1 MISAEN
7 AMKELALALMY
18 LSRFSDT
25 PRKCPEKVFR
35 AWRNYDFGTVNALED
50 SGYIIQGNRGTKS
63 ITLTR
68 EGIAEAKAILER
80 LGVEDWLPPNHQTPQ
95 QR

>member
-25 PRKCPEKVFR
+25 PRKCPEKIFR
-35 AWRNYDFGTVNALED
+35 AWRNYDFNTVNALED
-50 SGYIIQGNRGTKS
+50 SGYIVQGNRGTKS

-68 EGIAEAKAILER
+68 EGIAEAKSILKR
-80 LGVEDWLPPNHQTPQ
+80 LGIEDWLLTNHQISQ